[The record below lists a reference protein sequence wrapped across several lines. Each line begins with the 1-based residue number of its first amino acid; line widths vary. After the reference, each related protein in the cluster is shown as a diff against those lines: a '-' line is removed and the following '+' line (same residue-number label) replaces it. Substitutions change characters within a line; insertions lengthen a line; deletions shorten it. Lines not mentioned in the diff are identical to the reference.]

1 MIRYAAR
8 SLRAQLGSGRTL
20 LALTVFGVALGI
32 ASVLSIQLLNRS
44 ALAAFSGGVR
54 AVSGDADLSVLP
66 TASVF
71 PETLYTQVLADPA
84 VRLAWPIYQV
94 NVALRGHDK
103 FYLDVIGSDLVLAA
117 GIPAA
122 GRPTFGETLTRP
134 GWVAIAPALAAEL
147 GVDTGATLEVSSGSR
162 AASLTVGALVDLQ
175 RYAPLASR
183 KIVIMDIAEAQ
194 RLLGS
199 RGQLTQIDLILTED
213 TLAATTATRLAAAL
227 GPAVEVVNPEQREQR
242 AEGLMRAFRLNLTAL
257 SLISL
262 VVGFFLVRAATQASL
277 VRRRL
282 EFGILRATGATRSQ
296 VFALIAG
303 EVALLGLLGAII
315 GIPAGILAARANIG
329 VVSGTLTNLYL
340 LSEIERLD
348 VPLWLLLLTALL
360 GMVSTAA
367 GAAGPARD
375 LADSDVREL
384 LAPITLHERA
394 EKSVVPGVVKALV
407 ILALAVALY
416 LAAGRDW
423 QPAGFLLAVALGAIT
438 VLLTPAVIHAA
449 AGLVRVRRFGF
460 AYALKSLHARLATT
474 SFAVASLA
482 LAVAMLVG
490 ITVMVGSFRQT
501 LVVWIGST
509 LQADIYVTTPS
520 WRGTGAQG
528 SLDSTLADGMARM
541 AGVRAVDRLRGMQ
554 ATSGT
559 RRFALAG
566 VDFSLLGLESRF
578 TLKEGDQFEAFRAV
592 REAGAVIITEPL
604 ARKTR
609 LGVGDSLPLLTPAG
623 ERRFAIAGITYD
635 YSSENGAAAMDLVT
649 LARHFGPGPI
659 NSVALYL
666 EGGIDPERFID
677 SIRARFPGQPLN
689 LRSNRS
695 LRAEVM
701 RIFDQTFAVTRL
713 LQVMALLV
721 AASGI
726 TLTLLVLAR
735 ERRSELALY
744 RALGAYPGQILRL
757 FFGKGLAIGLLGLFL
772 GVIAGAVLAAILVL
786 VINRAWFG
794 WTIQVAVP
802 WRDVGISALT
812 ILGAASLASL
822 YPAARASAT
831 PATDLSRE

>member
-71 PETLYTQVLADPA
+71 PETLYTRVLADPA
-84 VRLAWPIYQV
+84 VRMAWPIYQV
-94 NVALRGHDK
+94 NVALRGRDK

-122 GRPTFGETLTRP
+122 GRPTFGETLTKP

-162 AASLTVGALVDLQ
+162 AAALTVGALVDLQ

-194 RLLGS
+194 RLLGTA
-199 RGQLTQIDLILTED
+199 GQLTQIDLVLTDD
-213 TLAATTATRLAAAL
+213 TLAAATAQRLGAAL
-227 GPAVEVVNPEQREQR
+227 GPAVEVVNPVQREQR
-242 AEGLMRAFRLNLTAL
+242 AEGLMRAFRFNLTAL
-257 SLISL
+257 SMISL

-282 EFGILRATGATRSQ
+282 EFGILRANGATRSQ

-340 LSEIERLD
+340 LSEIEQLD
-348 VPLWLLLLTALL
+348 IPLWLLLLTALL

-394 EKSVVPGVVKALV
+394 EKSVAPGVVKALV
-407 ILALAVALY
+407 ILGLAIALY
-416 LAAGRDW
+416 LIAGRDW

-438 VLLTPAVIHAA
+438 VLLTPAIIHVA

-528 SLDSTLADGMARM
+528 SLDSSLAAGMARM
-541 AGVRAVDRLRGMQ
+541 DGVRAIDRLRGMQ

-578 TLKEGDQFEAFRAV
+578 ALKEGDQREAFRAV
-592 REAGAVIITEPL
+592 REDGALIITEPL

-609 LGVGDSLPLLTPAG
+609 LGVGDSLPLVTPAG
-623 ERRFAIAGITYD
+623 VRRFAIAGITYD
-635 YSSENGAAAMDLVT
+635 YSSESGAAAMDLAT
-649 LARHFGPGPI
+649 LARHFGPGSI

-666 EGGIDPERFID
+666 ETGIDPERFID

-689 LRSNRS
+689 LRSNRA

-744 RALGAYPGQILRL
+744 RALGAYRGQILRL

-802 WRDVGISALT
+802 WRDVAVSAIT
-812 ILGAASLASL
+812 ILSAASLASL